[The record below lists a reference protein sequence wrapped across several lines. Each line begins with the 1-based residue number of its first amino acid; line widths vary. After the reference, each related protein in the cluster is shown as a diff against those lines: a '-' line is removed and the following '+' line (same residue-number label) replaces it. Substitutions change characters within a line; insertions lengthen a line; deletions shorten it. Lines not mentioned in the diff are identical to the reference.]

1 MIEMTRVESLTQTV
15 VAESEAGEPSHM
27 IIAGPCSAETEEQV
41 MDTAPQLADA
51 GISYFR
57 AGIWKPGTSP
67 DSFEGVG
74 HEALGW
80 LKRVQQEV
88 GLRTTVEVANAR
100 HVEAA
105 LEAGVDM
112 LWIGARTTVNPFTVQ
127 EIADSLRG
135 VKIPVM
141 VKNPVNPDL
150 ELWKGAIVRIQRADV
165 GQVMA
170 CHRGFNVYG
179 KSLFRNEPLW
189 EIPIELKRVMP
200 EIPIICDPSHI
211 SGRRKYIPE
220 IARKALNLGY
230 DGLMIETHPNPDAAW
245 SDAAQQLTPTAF
257 KELLQH
263 LQWRQHTTDNPSYK
277 EQVSIL
283 RDAIDIT
290 DADLLQLLADRME
303 LSKRIGALKQENNIA
318 FYQHNR
324 WNAIVEQAQQH
335 AGKLQMDQEFVL
347 KLFSLIHLESI
358 DIQGE

>member
-1 MIEMTRVESLTQTV
+1 MSMVFNGNGVAFPKFTSPSNPKHSLSSCVFLEMIEMTRVESLTQTV

-41 MDTAPQLADA
+41 MDTARQLADA

-57 AGIWKPGTSP
+57 AGIWKPRTSP

-141 VKNPVNPDL
+141 VKNPCQSRPRTL
-150 ELWKGAIVRIQRADV
+150 ERGNCTYPTGRCRA
-165 GQVMA
+165 
-170 CHRGFNVYG
+170 
-179 KSLFRNEPLW
+179 
-189 EIPIELKRVMP
+189 
-200 EIPIICDPSHI
+200 SH
-211 SGRRKYIPE
+211 
-220 IARKALNLGY
+220 
-230 DGLMIETHPNPDAAW
+230 GLPPWI
-245 SDAAQQLTPTAF
+245 
-257 KELLQH
+257 
-263 LQWRQHTTDNPSYK
+263 
-277 EQVSIL
+277 
-283 RDAIDIT
+283 
-290 DADLLQLLADRME
+290 
-303 LSKRIGALKQENNIA
+303 
-318 FYQHNR
+318 
-324 WNAIVEQAQQH
+324 
-335 AGKLQMDQEFVL
+335 
-347 KLFSLIHLESI
+347 
-358 DIQGE
+358 